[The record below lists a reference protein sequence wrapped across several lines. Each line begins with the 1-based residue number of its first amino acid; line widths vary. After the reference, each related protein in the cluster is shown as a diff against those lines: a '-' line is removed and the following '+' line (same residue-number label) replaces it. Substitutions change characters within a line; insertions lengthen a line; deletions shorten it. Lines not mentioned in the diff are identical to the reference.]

1 MKCIFVLSSLL
12 LLSTAFSQQ
21 LLLDDIMSTEDQ
33 KSAGVAYLTP
43 NQRIALE
50 QWMNKHC
57 NCPSEKS
64 VSEEKNQG
72 LFMSIN
78 IDNGKE
84 IQLNDNSIWEV
95 DPRDYAISEAWLTSF
110 PIKIIPSDDPEYP
123 FLLVNKITGV
133 GIKVRKGVAPR
144 PTPMT
149 PPPTPGPATTTPAT
163 PHSAPPNPAGQK
175 PAAPN
180 TPPSKTGPAGSVP
193 MPAAPK
199 PTVTPPPTIPP
210 SQAPPPMG
218 TPPPPTSKPKA
229 PSQPK
234 PPPQVP

>member
-1 MKCIFVLSSLL
+1 MRHIFIFPALF

-33 KSAGVAYLTP
+33 KKTGVAYLTP

-50 QWMNKHC
+50 EWANKNC
-57 NCPSEKS
+57 NCPSKKP

-72 LFMSIN
+72 LYMSIN

-84 IQLNDNSIWEV
+84 IQLSDNSIWEV

-110 PIKIIPSDDPEYP
+110 PIKISPSDDPEYP

-133 GIKVRKGVAPR
+133 SIRVRKGVAPK

-149 PPPTPGPATTTPAT
+149 PPPTPGPATITPAT
-163 PHSAPPNPAGQK
+163 PNPAPPHPAGPK
-175 PAAPN
+175 PATAPK
-180 TPPSKTGPAGSVP
+180 TPPPKTGPTGSVP
-193 MPAAPK
+193 MPPAPK
-199 PTVTPPPTIPP
+199 STVTPSPTVPP
-210 SQAPPPMG
+210 SQAPQPMG
-218 TPPPPTSKPKA
+218 TPPPGSKPKPA
-229 PSQPK
+229 PQPK
-234 PPPQVP
+234 PPPQTP